1 MFRTISITPLSV
13 RAKVSSDYPNA
24 FKCPIDQFDSK
35 DFNTND
41 AGWIRND
48 ISQLVRAT
56 SQSQYDAIMRRLVEL
71 KQEGGIPDDMTVEQ
85 AISQIKPRY
94 AQSPNEIE
102 EFIKMTNG
110 DFMERVNAAYKRA
123 LESKSPEVVLEPA
136 PAPVPD
142 PAPDSK

>member
-1 MFRTISITPLSV
+1 MFRSNISYRTIAGCVAAVADSPKEFV
-13 RAKVSSDYPNA
+13 RVV
-24 FKCPIDQFDSK
+24 DQFDAQ
-35 DFNTND
+35 DFNENE

-71 KQEGGIPDDMTVEQ
+71 KQEGGIKEGTTVEE

-102 EFIKMTNG
+102 QFIALTNG
-110 DFMERVNAAYKRA
+110 NVMDKVNEAYQEA
-123 LESKSPEVVLEPA
+123 LKEVKVDKDSSAPSP
-136 PAPVPD
+136 D
-142 PAPDSK
+142 GTQS

>member
-1 MFRTISITPLSV
+1 MFRTVSVTPLSF
-13 RAKVSSDYPNA
+13 RAKVSKDYPID
-24 FKCPIDQFDSK
+24 FKCPIDQFDSQ

-48 ISQLVRAT
+48 ISQLARAT

-71 KQEGGIPDDMTVEQ
+71 KQEGGLPDDMPIEQ

-102 EFIKMTNG
+102 DFVKMTNG
-110 DFMERVNAAYKRA
+110 DFMERVNEAYQRA
-123 LESKSPEVVLEPA
+123 LKDKSIEKVEPTPDPEPA
-136 PAPVPD
+136 PVE
-142 PAPDSK
+142 S

>member
-1 MFRTISITPLSV
+1 MFRTISTTPLSV
-13 RAKVSSDYPNA
+13 RAKVLKDYPKE
-24 FKCPIDQFDSK
+24 FLCPIDQFDSK

-48 ISQLVRAT
+48 ISQLARAT

-71 KQEGGIPDDMTVEQ
+71 KQQGGIPDDMTVEQ

-110 DFMERVNAAYKRA
+110 DFMARFDVAYKRA
-123 LESKSPEVVLEPA
+123 LSPDVKPVEKPDVQPDVNSTES
-136 PAPVPD
+136 
-142 PAPDSK
+142 